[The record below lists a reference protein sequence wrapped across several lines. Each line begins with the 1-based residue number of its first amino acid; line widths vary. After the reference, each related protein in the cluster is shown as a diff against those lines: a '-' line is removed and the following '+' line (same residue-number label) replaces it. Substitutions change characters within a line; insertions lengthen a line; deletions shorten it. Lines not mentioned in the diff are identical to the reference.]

1 MSDRGLRHN
10 RDFQILCTAQGLSR
24 LGNQVSGIAIPLL
37 VLRNTHSPADAG
49 LVGFAG
55 GVALGVALLP
65 GGAIADRWHRRVV
78 MLVSDIGCAAMMVVL
93 TAAILLKHA
102 PMNIIVPSAVVAA
115 ALGALYSPAA
125 AAALRLIVS
134 DSELPT
140 AISVSQARNA
150 AVTLIGPPL
159 GGLLFEISPSLPFL
173 ADAVSYGLSVVGTL
187 AIGTRLVAPARV
199 GDGTSLLSDAVQGMA
214 FIYRHRFL
222 RFTMMNAA
230 VLNFVFSGVLLSLI
244 VTTVEA
250 GSTGLTTGTVIAF
263 VGLGSLI
270 GALLAPTAKKRLSLR
285 QVVVMFTWVCTVMV
299 ASMALTRSIPVLAVL
314 VGASALLVP
323 ALNVILSS
331 AQALLTPDA
340 LQGRVQAAT
349 SFIALSISPLG
360 VAGAGFLLARW
371 RPAVAFLVFAGAI
384 LVLAVVS
391 TASSSLRNV
400 TGTPAKEP
408 AVPVPGLAERT

>member
-1 MSDRGLRHN
+1 
-10 RDFQILCTAQGLSR
+10 
-24 LGNQVSGIAIPLL
+24 
-37 VLRNTHSPADAG
+37 
-49 LVGFAG
+49 
-55 GVALGVALLP
+55 
-65 GGAIADRWHRRVV
+65 
-78 MLVSDIGCAAMMVVL
+78 
-93 TAAILLKHA
+93 
-102 PMNIIVPSAVVAA
+102 
-115 ALGALYSPAA
+115 
-125 AAALRLIVS
+125 
-134 DSELPT
+134 
-140 AISVSQARNA
+140 
-150 AVTLIGPPL
+150 
-159 GGLLFEISPSLPFL
+159 
-173 ADAVSYGLSVVGTL
+173 
-187 AIGTRLVAPARV
+187 
-199 GDGTSLLSDAVQGMA
+199 
-214 FIYRHRFL
+214 
-222 RFTMMNAA
+222 
-230 VLNFVFSGVLLSLI
+230 